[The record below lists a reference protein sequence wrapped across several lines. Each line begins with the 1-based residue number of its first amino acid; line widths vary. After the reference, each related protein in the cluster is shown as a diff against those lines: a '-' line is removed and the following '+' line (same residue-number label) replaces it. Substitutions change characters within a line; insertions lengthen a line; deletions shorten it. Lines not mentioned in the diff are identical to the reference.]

1 MKLEFLFYPIQLKH
15 TFRIANYARNETPCV
30 FIKLRYNG
38 FTSFGEAALPPY
50 LKVTPESCEKYF
62 KAVNQLNYFNN
73 LSLEVGEFDLSP
85 IKENIGINTPAL
97 AAIETALFDLIG
109 KIYNK
114 PVWEI
119 VGSDSEK
126 MPVTS
131 CTIGID
137 SEEILKL
144 KIEEAK
150 DFKVLKIKLGTKND
164 KNIIEIIRRN
174 TDKPL
179 YVDANQGWTDKN
191 EAVDFIHWLKSQNVL
206 MIEQPMSKS
215 NLEGN
220 AYITQNSPLPVIAD
234 ESCQNLND
242 VYDLRGA
249 FHGINIKLMKCGG
262 INEAQ
267 KMIAL
272 ARKQK
277 MKVMMGC
284 MTESSCAINAASALA
299 PQCDFVDLDGAWL
312 IANNP
317 FELPQL
323 EEGKILLKKES
334 GFGLVPKP
342 DSDIFFSL

>member
-1 MKLEFLFYPIQLKH
+1 MKLEFLSYPLQLKH
-15 TFRIANYARNETPCV
+15 TFKIANNARNETPCV

-38 FTSFGEAALPPY
+38 FTSFGEASLPPY
-50 LKVTPESCEKYF
+50 LKETPETCEKYF
-62 KAVNQLNYFNN
+62 KAVNQLKYFNN
-73 LSLEVGEFDLSP
+73 LSLEIGAFDLSP
-85 IKENIGINTPAL
+85 IKEIIGINTPAL
-97 AAIETALFDLIG
+97 AAIETALFDIIG

-119 VGSDSEK
+119 LDSEPEK
-126 MPVTS
+126 MPETS

-137 SEEILKL
+137 AEEIIKL

-150 DFKVLKIKLGTKND
+150 DFRVLKIKLGTKND
-164 KNIIEIIRRN
+164 KNLIEIIKRH

-179 YVDANQGWTDKN
+179 YVDANQGWRDKN
-191 EAVDFIHWLKSQNVL
+191 KAIDFIHWLQTQNVL

-220 AYITQNSPLPVIAD
+220 AFITQNSPLPVIAD
-234 ESCQNLND
+234 ESCQNLDD
-242 VYDLRGA
+242 VYNLRGA

-277 MKVMMGC
+277 MQVMMGC
-284 MTESSCAINAASALA
+284 MTESSCGINAASALA

-317 FELPQL
+317 FETPLL
-323 EEGKILLKKES
+323 RDGKIKLKKES

-342 DSDIFFSL
+342 DADIFFSL